1 MIFKLGNRIMRQV
14 DFRLLWKI
22 AYNLG
27 WKGMRT
33 VAKHKKRLKK
43 GELFPAFLMISL
55 TDNCNLNCQGC
66 WVSIDNKSKGMD
78 VDTLNNVIES
88 GKKKGSY
95 FFGLLGG
102 EPLMYPHLFEVME
115 KHSDCYFQ
123 LFTNGT
129 LLSDEYAQRMRQL
142 GNVSPLISV
151 EGLKDVSDVRR
162 GANDVY
168 GRTMKGI
175 EASVKS
181 KLFTGVAT
189 SVCKSNFKELVSE
202 DFINACIA
210 KGVHYL
216 WYYIYRPVGA
226 RPTTDLALSEEEIL
240 ELRQFMVDIRVK
252 APLMIIDTYWD
263 GEGKALCPG
272 AIGLSHHINPFGD
285 IEFCPPIQF
294 AKENI
299 GNGENLDS
307 VIENSDFLRK
317 MRIEITNRTQ
327 GCILLDDP
335 EYLTSIL
342 KDSGAYDSSNRN
354 AGFKELSQMRVC
366 AGHHMPGK
374 EIPEKSFVYRFA
386 KKYSFFGFGAYG

>member
-88 GKKKGSY
+88 GKRKGSY

-102 EPLMYPHLFEVME
+102 EPLMYPHLFEVIE
-115 KHSDCYFQ
+115 RHSDCYFQ

-175 EASVKS
+175 EASINTKDLLRYLES
-181 KLFTGVAT
+181 EMYRAAQDLRFEDAAYQLPKL
-189 SVCKSNFKELVSE
+189 LV
-202 DFINACIA
+202 
-210 KGVHYL
+210 
-216 WYYIYRPVGA
+216 
-226 RPTTDLALSEEEIL
+226 
-240 ELRQFMVDIRVK
+240 
-252 APLMIIDTYWD
+252 
-263 GEGKALCPG
+263 
-272 AIGLSHHINPFGD
+272 
-285 IEFCPPIQF
+285 
-294 AKENI
+294 
-299 GNGENLDS
+299 
-307 VIENSDFLRK
+307 
-317 MRIEITNRTQ
+317 
-327 GCILLDDP
+327 
-335 EYLTSIL
+335 
-342 KDSGAYDSSNRN
+342 
-354 AGFKELSQMRVC
+354 
-366 AGHHMPGK
+366 
-374 EIPEKSFVYRFA
+374 
-386 KKYSFFGFGAYG
+386 